1 MIEQQHYVLSLSGSV
16 GGLPIVVG
24 PTLTTIHTAG
34 GANTVDHLDLYLVS
48 SDKKAD
54 VTLDIE
60 GTTVVLAVDALS
72 VERMQIVLDGSA
84 TPSVL
89 KASTDG
95 PDVKALGAVKRSSPR
110 VA

>member
-1 MIEQQHYVLSLSGSV
+1 MIEQSHYTLSLSGSNGGIPIIV
-16 GGLPIVVG
+16 GS
-24 PTLTTIHTAG
+24 TLTTIHTAG
-34 GANTVDHLDLYLVS
+34 GANTIDHLDLYLIN

-54 VTLDIE
+54 VTIDIE

-72 VERMQIVLDGSA
+72 FERMQIVFDGSA

-95 PDVKALGAVKRSSPR
+95 LDVKALGAVERSSPR